1 MFGPKKKIKVL
12 KKDLDQAVLAR
23 NKSLMRN
30 VVNLEQE
37 MAKKSDESKAID
49 LEKDKLSKECSAIK
63 EDLLASKE
71 SLLSAKSNVGS
82 ARFELEDITLAV
94 KSEEVKLAGLDKAC
108 EKVSKKNALLEKSV
122 AMLQARKDAFN
133 IKAKEVKDLD
143 SEIVKSSK
151 KLASVNSDIEKIQK
165 EISNL
170 DSIKKASKEQFNKDQ
185 DELAGKRRSV
195 LGSISKINESLASA
209 NKKHEDSMRILDEEK
224 KDKDSDIV
232 VLDSLISKKELE
244 CSEISK
250 KLLALNRDV
259 DTAVKNIQT
268 AKEEQVAVVA
278 KVKSNFEK
286 WKLNM
291 LEEVAKLHLKGKINT
306 IDKAGLSEILNG

>member
-1 MFGPKKKIKVL
+1 
-12 KKDLDQAVLAR
+12 
-23 NKSLMRN
+23 
-30 VVNLEQE
+30 
-37 MAKKSDESKAID
+37 
-49 LEKDKLSKECSAIK
+49 
-63 EDLLASKE
+63 
-71 SLLSAKSNVGS
+71 
-82 ARFELEDITLAV
+82 
-94 KSEEVKLAGLDKAC
+94 
-108 EKVSKKNALLEKSV
+108 
-122 AMLQARKDAFN
+122 MLQDRKDSFN

-143 SEIVKSSK
+143 AKIVKSSK

-170 DSIKKASKEQFNKDQ
+170 DSIKKASEEQFNKDQ
-185 DELAGKRRSV
+185 DELASKRQSV
-195 LGSISKINESLASA
+195 LGSISEINESLASA
-209 NKKHEDSMRILDEEK
+209 NKKHEESMRILDEEK

-232 VLDSLISKKELE
+232 VLDSLISKKELDY
-244 CSEISK
+244 SEISK

-259 DTAVKNIQT
+259 DTAVKNIQV